1 MDKKNVGMIN
11 MTKGITLQELDS
23 LATSQLVVKDSMGR
37 AQVAAPAT
45 GNDIALKSTVD
56 NAVGPLSGLLTT
68 DKSNAVAAINE
79 LFTNVS
85 DGKNMVA
92 SAISGKGVP
101 ASGSDTFAGL
111 AGKIGQIQS
120 RQFYETELSVRERYD
135 RQTVSIPFSPNVIL
149 IFAVAHVY
157 PDHSGGANG
166 GIVAVGYNRPA
177 GDPFSSLSQYTG
189 NILMICAWGENTYP
203 DHNSPLPSVFDV
215 YKPNHDGGYNYLS
228 YARLW
233 AFA

>member
-1 MDKKNVGMIN
+1 MG
-11 MTKGITLQELDS
+11 KGITQQELDDS
-23 LATSQLVVKDSMGR
+23 LSSRIIIRDNEGR
-37 AQVAAPAT
+37 AKLAPPAT
-45 GNDIALKSTVD
+45 ADDIAIKSTVD
-56 NAVGPLSGLLTT
+56 NVVGPLASLLTT
-68 DKSNAVAAINE
+68 EKSNTVAAINE

-85 DGKNMVA
+85 DGKNAVA
-92 SAISGKGVP
+92 SAITGKGVP
-101 ASGSDTFAGL
+101 ASGSDTFAVL
-111 AGKIGQIQS
+111 AGKIGQIQP
-120 RQFYETELSVRERYD
+120 RQFYETGLSVRERYD

-177 GDPFSSLSQYTG
+177 GDPFSSLSHYTG
-189 NILMICAWGENTYP
+189 NILMICARGENTYP
-203 DHNSPLPSVFDV
+203 DRNSPLPSVFDV